1 MTIHAQLTPSATPD
15 TCGASRR
22 ARLDHPAGSARF
34 DLVPDQVVAS
44 ELARQGLALRLE
56 SALADLSA
64 AGSRLDPSLV
74 TALTHLDISGG
85 GHLATSAADHLVRC
99 LEELAD
105 PEVRPWLLPAR
116 ADPDGPVQLTLL

>member
-44 ELARQGLALRLE
+44 ELSRRGLALRLE

>member
-85 GHLATSAADHLVRC
+85 EHLATSVADHLVRC

>member
-15 TCGASRR
+15 ASDAPRR
-22 ARLDHPAGSARF
+22 ARLEHPAGSARL

-44 ELARQGLALRLE
+44 EPSRRGLALRLE

-74 TALTHLDISGG
+74 SALAHLDIWGG
-85 GHLATSAADHLVRC
+85 EHQATSAADHLVRC

>member
-22 ARLDHPAGSARF
+22 ARLEHPAGSARF
-34 DLVPDQVVAS
+34 DLVPDQAVAS
-44 ELARQGLALRLE
+44 EPSRRGLALRLE

-74 TALTHLDISGG
+74 TTLAHLDIWGG
-85 GHLATSAADHLVRC
+85 EHQVTSAADYLVRC

>member
-1 MTIHAQLTPSATPD
+1 MTIHAQLTPSTTPD
-15 TCGASRR
+15 ICGASRR
-22 ARLDHPAGSARF
+22 ARLEHPAGSARF
-34 DLVPDQVVAS
+34 DLVPDQAVAS
-44 ELARQGLALRLE
+44 EPSRRGLALRLE

-74 TALTHLDISGG
+74 TALAHLDISGG
-85 GHLATSAADHLVRC
+85 EHLATAAADHLVRC